1 MKTNLTFSDLK
12 NIAATEIGNF
22 TDLEQPDLRLE
33 EVEYNKDSKFWEI
46 VVSFLVKSK
55 DPHVLS
61 FIAFKNELEYNLTR
75 LYKKI
80 KIDNNSNILGV
91 YIYDRN

>member
-1 MKTNLTFSDLK
+1 METKLSFGDLK
-12 NIAATEIGNF
+12 RIAESIINEF
-22 TDLEQPDLRLE
+22 TDLESPDLRLE
-33 EVEYNKDSKFWEI
+33 EVEYNDKEEIWEI

-80 KIDNNSNILGV
+80 KIDNDSNIIGV
-91 YIYDRN
+91 YIHDRN

>member
-1 MKTNLTFSDLK
+1 METNLTYSELK
-12 NIAATEIGNF
+12 KIAASEINNF

-61 FIAFKNELEYNLTR
+61 FIAFKNDLEYNLTR